1 MRISTPS
8 STALIFKGRFYSA
21 YKMPDYRDP
30 NKPSIVVSSNK
41 TGRGK
46 MFMGDNAESVQ
57 AYLDSSMDDTE
68 RNDILAGLMKM

>member
-8 STALIFKGRFYSA
+8 SAALMFKGKFYSA
-21 YKMPDYRDP
+21 YKIPDYRDP
-30 NKPSIVVSSNK
+30 NKLSIVVSSNK

-46 MFMGDNAESVQ
+46 MFMGESAGSVQ

-68 RNDILAGLMKM
+68 RNDMLSRLMKL